1 MAQRRM
7 FSKSVA
13 RTDHFLDM
21 SQSVQNLYFHL
32 GIEADDDG
40 FVSPKMVM
48 RMLGSTSDDLQVLV
62 AKGFVIPFQSG
73 VIVIRHWREN
83 NYIQADRYKASI
95 YPEREKLLIDKSG
108 IYQHEDE
115 YDPQN
120 PDNEPLKRLDTKCIQ
135 DVRVGKVRLGKDT
148 TEQSS
153 EIVIVKDEEEKP
165 SRPDR
170 RTSDKLAVFR
180 LFGEEKKPWWIHKHQ
195 RDDALALFDAYTI
208 DQLKK
213 AISIARANRDDQFCP
228 KINTPSDL
236 ARRMESLL
244 DYKERNR
251 IE

>member
-83 NYIQADRYKASI
+83 NYIQADRYKPSI
-95 YPEREKLLIDKSG
+95 HTEREKLLIDKSG

-135 DVRVGKVRLGKDT
+135 GVRVGKVSVGKDT
-148 TEQSS
+148 TERSS
-153 EIVIVKDEEEKP
+153 DIVIVKDEEEEKP
-165 SRPDR
+165 SKPDR
-170 RTSDKLAVFR
+170 RVKEKESVFL
-180 LFGEEKKPWWIHKHQ
+180 LFGGRQAWWLSKAQ
-195 RDDALALFDAYTI
+195 RTAALALLDTYGY
-208 DQLKK
+208 DQVAK
-213 AISIARANRDDQFCP
+213 AVSLVKSSKDDPFAP
-228 KINTPSDL
+228 KPTTPSQL
-236 ARRMESLL
+236 VEKWGALL
-244 DYKERNR
+244 NYKYRPK
-251 IE
+251 